1 MNKQLKQGFTLVEI
15 MIVVAIIGIL
25 AAIAVPNFVRSRRT
39 SQQNACIANLRQI
52 EAAKEQCQIEG
63 LALNVDN
70 VNKYLKVNLDNLHC
84 PAVST
89 STYKTTIGDENTP
102 PSCPN
107 ANKYP
112 GHKLEAY
119 QAIDAGAG
127 AGAGN

>member
-63 LALNVDN
+63 LSPTAEN
-70 VNKYLKVNLDNLHC
+70 VNKYLKVDLDHLHC
-84 PAVST
+84 PAVSG
-89 STYKTTIGDENTP
+89 STYKNTIGTENVP
-102 PSCPN
+102 PACPN
-107 ANKYP
+107 VGTYS

-119 QAIDAGAG
+119 QAIDAGE
-127 AGAGN
+127 